1 MKKRL
6 YNCLKENEFNLDI
19 KNDKFLNITY
29 EIYHTFYEQTGHTNY
44 TTGIVLRHYIKGDLI
59 HLRNYRGHINSSE
72 KIQFE
77 LEKYKKWFEKYKEKL

>member
-29 EIYHTFYEQTGHTNY
+29 EIYHTFFMNKQ
-44 TTGIVLRHYIKGDLI
+44 D
-59 HLRNYRGHINSSE
+59 
-72 KIQFE
+72 IQIIQ
-77 LEKYKKWFEKYKEKL
+77 LE